1 MKKTLLALNSLFLLM
16 LIAVPAMAAHPLAGQ
31 WKHSEKPAW
40 LNITVVDGVG
50 QMFVI
55 RHDDN
60 DKAQGLLVL
69 KEIKPAPDF
78 ENQWVGQMY
87 AASINGFVPA
97 QLKLQTSSRLIIEIN
112 GPTTHEILQLN
123 KVK

>member
-1 MKKTLLALNSLFLLM
+1 
-16 LIAVPAMAAHPLAGQ
+16 
-31 WKHSEKPAW
+31 
-40 LNITVVDGVG
+40 
-50 QMFVI
+50 
-55 RHDDN
+55 
-60 DKAQGLLVL
+60 LLVL